1 MNETLSI
8 KEKMSS
14 EEYQERLARDSALCT
29 RVQAGYTP
37 AESTK
42 ETPRPRIVDGT
53 LDDDAKDALGELF
66 VHYENLTAKLAH
78 KHNSAHNRT
87 SADLNDLKQQGF
99 FGIYHAAVTFNPGL
113 DTSFTT
119 HARITI
125 SSHLT
130 KFINEHESLIRV
142 PADVRGDIR
151 RYGRTIWS
159 TYQSQERMPSR
170 TQIADLTGKTPAEVD
185 RIAIAEAFTTQMG
198 SIDEG
203 YYTDGRD
210 RKTTL
215 EAGDGKWRSVVPG
228 ASEMRSVEDD
238 IMVKA
243 IVDIVQN
250 SLQPV
255 ENGLSDKEIEIIK
268 LRFFGVGEGALTL
281 EEVGKILGITRE
293 AVRISEAK
301 TLAKLR
307 ATPTRVNRLRDLITD
322 SD

>member
-1 MNETLSI
+1 MVYLPI
-8 KEKMSS
+8 
-14 EEYQERLARDSALCT
+14 T
-29 RVQAGYTP
+29 RA
-37 AESTK
+37 SCHH
-42 ETPRPRIVDGT
+42 
-53 LDDDAKDALGELF
+53 EL
-66 VHYENLTAKLAH
+66 KLH
-78 KHNSAHNRT
+78 
-87 SADLNDLKQQGF
+87 
-99 FGIYHAAVTFNPGL
+99 
-113 DTSFTT
+113 
-119 HARITI
+119 
-125 SSHLT
+125 
-130 KFINEHESLIRV
+130 
-142 PADVRGDIR
+142 
-151 RYGRTIWS
+151 
-159 TYQSQERMPSR
+159 
-170 TQIADLTGKTPAEVD
+170 DLTGQTPAEVD

-215 EAGDGKWRSVVPG
+215 EAGDGRWRSAVPG

>member
-1 MNETLSI
+1 MKENLSI
-8 KEKMSS
+8 KERIETK
-14 EEYQERLARDSALCT
+14 EYQERLARDSALCE
-29 RVQAGYTP
+29 RVQTGYTP
-37 AESTK
+37 AERTK
-42 ETPRPRIVDGT
+42 KNPHPKIIDGT

-113 DTSFTT
+113 NTSFTT

-130 KFINEHESLIRV
+130 RFINEHESLIRI

-250 SLQPV
+250 SLQPG
-255 ENGLSDKEIEIIK
+255 EMGLSEREIEIVK
-268 LRFFGVGEGALTL
+268 LRFFDEGEGALTL
-281 EEVGKILGITRE
+281 EEVGRNLGITRE
-293 AVRISEAK
+293 AVRILEAK

-307 ATPTRVNRLRDLITD
+307 NPRRANNLRHLMTN

>member
-1 MNETLSI
+1 MKENISI
-8 KEKMSS
+8 KERI
-14 EEYQERLARDSALCT
+14 ETREYQERLARDSALCE

-66 VHYENLTAKLAH
+66 IHYENLTAKLAH

-87 SADLNDLKQQGF
+87 SAGLDDLKQQGF
-99 FGIYHAAVTFNPGL
+99 FGIYHAAVTFKQEHNA
-113 DTSFTT
+113 SFTT

-125 SSHLT
+125 SSHLA

-142 PADVRGDIR
+142 PANVRDEIR
-151 RYGRTIWS
+151 RYGRAIWS
-159 TYQSQERMPSR
+159 TYQSQEHIPTRA
-170 TQIADLTGKTPAEVD
+170 QIARLTGQTPAEVD
-185 RIAIAEAFTTQMG
+185 NTAIAEAFTTQMG

-210 RKTTL
+210 RKSTL
-215 EAGDGKWRSVVPG
+215 EAGEGKWRSVVPG

-250 SLQPV
+250 SLQPD
-255 ENGLSDKEIEIIK
+255 ETGLTDREIELIK
-268 LRFFGVGEGALTL
+268 LRFFGTDVGGRTL

-293 AVRISEAK
+293 AVRILEAK

-307 ATPTRVNRLRDLITD
+307 NPRRANNLRHLITN
-322 SD
+322 SDA